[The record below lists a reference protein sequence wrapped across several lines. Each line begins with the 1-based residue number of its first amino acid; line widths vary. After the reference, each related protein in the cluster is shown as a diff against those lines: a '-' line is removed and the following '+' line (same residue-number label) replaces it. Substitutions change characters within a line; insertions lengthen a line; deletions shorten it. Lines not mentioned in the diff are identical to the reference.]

1 MINGCIVYDNI
12 IISHVIIIDNII
24 MTYKKRFR
32 KTKNHRSFR
41 GNNTYKKRR
50 MHKTTLK
57 KGGTATATQ
66 IFNTISAQGVS
77 MTDQQKNEILSS
89 IDTFIKSN
97 NVHAQD
103 TGIIGRKTNALMESV
118 TSGLDG
124 SIEVI
129 GKWLIPGKSSVGKK
143 NMSEIIVYFFPSLVK
158 SKPGDNNKPKL
169 RHGSIMVKT
178 NNQFT
183 DITHFVRSMTRDTD
197 DMIAE
202 MTRGATYPLG
212 RKPYHTER
220 FRISERLDGEW
231 NYNPKGD
238 AAINLM
244 AEKTVNNLK
253 AELAA
258 KKAELDKQKKELK
271 TAMENKDLHEKS
283 TKNLKADLEKINAEL
298 KKNKGNESVIAKL
311 NEEKEKIK
319 TELATAKTDL
329 ETSKTSIK
337 KGNADLESTKK
348 VLEAANLE
356 VDLKNKENKDLK
368 RNLGKLQKDK
378 DDLIKEKIKA
388 DLQVNKL
395 KKELKYKENL
405 SKNINTEFES
415 LKSERNKLNL
425 ELNTA
430 RSDSTLSKEEI
441 AIIQSEL
448 TKKNEELEQAQKMK
462 KQSEKND
469 EQVRV
474 QLEKALNEAKDKDAA
489 LLAIQTD
496 LIEINKTQ
504 SQTYA
509 TNAAEIEILRSKLHK
524 EESEKVQKEKQLAA
538 EKAQKEKLAT
548 EKAQKEKELENKQR
562 ELEITNK
569 ALSDKESEFQR
580 QQKEIQEYQ
589 TDKTAFQDSERS
601 IIKYNIIADKIR
613 LRLSTPPLN
622 KITHSA
628 NPIPPAV
635 IDEIKKDITENDAL
649 KTTWVS
655 QTYDI
660 DVKLTSIAKKLAT
673 ETKYQKKYIAL
684 FSKSSAS
691 SG

>member
-1 MINGCIVYDNI
+1 MVVIVYDNI

-220 FRISERLDGEW
+220 FSISERLDDEW

-238 AAINLM
+238 AAISFN

-253 AELAA
+253 SELEA
-258 KKAELDKQKKELK
+258 KKRELDNQKKELQK
-271 TAMENKDLHEKS
+271 AKENKESHEKS
-283 TKNLKADLEKINAEL
+283 AKELAKELAKVNDDL
-298 KKNKGNESVIAKL
+298 KKNKGNEAKMQAL
-311 NEEKEKIK
+311 EKEKAQI
-319 TELATAKTDL
+319 E
-329 ETSKTSIK
+329 
-337 KGNADLESTKK
+337 
-348 VLEAANLE
+348 
-356 VDLKNKENKDLK
+356 KD
-368 RNLGKLQKDK
+368 
-378 DDLIKEKIKA
+378 
-388 DLQVNKL
+388 
-395 KKELKYKENL
+395 
-405 SKNINTEFES
+405 
-415 LKSERNKLNL
+415 
-425 ELNTA
+425 
-430 RSDSTLSKEEI
+430 
-441 AIIQSEL
+441 
-448 TKKNEELEQAQKMK
+448 
-462 KQSEKND
+462 
-469 EQVRV
+469 
-474 QLEKALNEAKDKDAA
+474 
-489 LLAIQTD
+489 
-496 LIEINKTQ
+496 
-504 SQTYA
+504 
-509 TNAAEIEILRSKLHK
+509 
-524 EESEKVQKEKQLAA
+524 
-538 EKAQKEKLAT
+538 
-548 EKAQKEKELENKQR
+548 
-562 ELEITNK
+562 
-569 ALSDKESEFQR
+569 
-580 QQKEIQEYQ
+580 
-589 TDKTAFQDSERS
+589 
-601 IIKYNIIADKIR
+601 
-613 LRLSTPPLN
+613 
-622 KITHSA
+622 
-628 NPIPPAV
+628 
-635 IDEIKKDITENDAL
+635 
-649 KTTWVS
+649 
-655 QTYDI
+655 
-660 DVKLTSIAKKLAT
+660 
-673 ETKYQKKYIAL
+673 
-684 FSKSSAS
+684 
-691 SG
+691 

>member
-1 MINGCIVYDNI
+1 MVVIVYDNI

-57 KGGTATATQ
+57 KGGTSTATQ

-220 FRISERLDGEW
+220 FRISERLDDEW

-238 AAINLM
+238 AAISFN

-253 AELAA
+253 SELEA
-258 KKAELDKQKKELK
+258 KKRELDNQKKELQK
-271 TAMENKDLHEKS
+271 AKENKESHEKS
-283 TKNLKADLEKINAEL
+283 AKELAKELAKVNDDL
-298 KKNKGNESVIAKL
+298 KKNKGNVAKIQEL
-311 NEEKEKIK
+311 EKQKAEIQI
-319 TELATAKTDL
+319 ELATAKTKV
-329 ETSKTSIK
+329 ETSKKDIDDGKTR
-337 KGNADLESTKK
+337 LESVSKELNDAK
-348 VLEAANLE
+348 LE
-356 VDLKNKENKDLK
+356 VKNKEQENTY
-368 RNLGKLQKDK
+368 
-378 DDLIKEKIKA
+378 
-388 DLQVNKL
+388 L
-395 KKELKYKENL
+395 KK
-405 SKNINTEFES
+405 NT
-415 LKSERNKLNL
+415 
-425 ELNTA
+425 
-430 RSDSTLSKEEI
+430 
-441 AIIQSEL
+441 
-448 TKKNEELEQAQKMK
+448 
-462 KQSEKND
+462 
-469 EQVRV
+469 V
-474 QLEKALNEAKDKDAA
+474 Q
-489 LLAIQTD
+489 
-496 LIEINKTQ
+496 
-504 SQTYA
+504 
-509 TNAAEIEILRSKLHK
+509 
-524 EESEKVQKEKQLAA
+524 
-538 EKAQKEKLAT
+538 
-548 EKAQKEKELENKQR
+548 
-562 ELEITNK
+562 
-569 ALSDKESEFQR
+569 
-580 QQKEIQEYQ
+580 
-589 TDKTAFQDSERS
+589 
-601 IIKYNIIADKIR
+601 
-613 LRLSTPPLN
+613 
-622 KITHSA
+622 
-628 NPIPPAV
+628 
-635 IDEIKKDITENDAL
+635 
-649 KTTWVS
+649 
-655 QTYDI
+655 
-660 DVKLTSIAKKLAT
+660 
-673 ETKYQKKYIAL
+673 
-684 FSKSSAS
+684 
-691 SG
+691 